1 MSKMAYFFLR
11 ITTRQCVES
20 RQLKRCCKVKSAS
33 FQMRLS
39 LCFNSSRAIFCD
51 LFKMT
56 HESLFTQPSKT
67 LKNDIWCFTHIFAPL
82 R

>member
-1 MSKMAYFFLR
+1 MSKMAYFILC

-20 RQLKRCCKVKSAS
+20 RQLKHCCKVESAS

-39 LCFNSSRAIFCD
+39 LCFNSSRAFFCD
-51 LFKMT
+51 FFEMT
-56 HESLFTQPSKT
+56 YESLFAQPSRT
-67 LKNDIWCFTHIFAPL
+67 PQNDIWCFTHIFVLL